1 MRTWPASLFADLNA
15 LAASWSSVR
24 GGWRTAWRD
33 AAQFLE
39 RRRIVVDT
47 LAQTPDGSRVVLRT
61 RLRLNGDAETDIL
74 RSWIEGAPRRS
85 LDALAETHFRSVA
98 DAVRGWSVAAAL
110 SRLISHLTVLFGM
123 VLATPS
129 AIRSALETGSLS
141 PIPALL
147 ANWWV
152 LSGLVTVAVGI
163 LFGRVLRLWLRW
175 KFYRGLAIGR

>member
-15 LAASWSSVR
+15 LAAGWSSLR
-24 GGWRTAWRD
+24 GGWQTAWRD

-39 RRRIVVDT
+39 HRRIVVDT

-74 RSWIEGAPRRS
+74 RSWIERTPRRS
-85 LDALAETHFRSVA
+85 LDALAETHFQSVA
-98 DAVRGWSVAAAL
+98 DAARGWSVAAAL

-123 VLATPS
+123 ILGMLP
-129 AIRSALETGSLS
+129 AIRSALETGSSS

-147 ANWWV
+147 TNWWI

-163 LFGRVLRLWLRW
+163 LFRRVFRVWLRW
-175 KFYRGLAIGR
+175 KFYRGLAIGP